1 MHRRYLLLA
10 FIFVGVTSV
19 VTQTL
24 FLRELE
30 QVFYGNELC
39 LGVIFAGWLFFT
51 GLGSLI
57 GRKIRKNIF
66 IELQTSLSLILPLEF
81 LLVHSIKTVLDIG
94 PGELIS
100 PVPMI
105 ILSFTIFAPLSL
117 VLGLL
122 FVQGCQWW
130 AKETKDDMRGV
141 SRVYILD
148 AAGDMI
154 GGFIFAYFLIRF
166 FSLTTLLTMGL
177 LNLAIAAMLSF
188 GLRRNLFR
196 RNLSRRNLR
205 ISIAFLTVLCTIGIV
220 CARKIERSVTT
231 HDYTQYQILNHKRS
245 VYGDLVLVRRG
256 SLYSLYENGLLS
268 LTYPLPLEAE
278 KKVHFPM
285 LQVRNP
291 ERVLLLGGTVEM
303 VREALKYP
311 VQEVQWVK
319 LDPKTIDVCK
329 PWIDFSILD
338 DPRVSMKWEDG
349 RRFVKTYSGQRFDVV
364 IIDVGEPHTSLLN
377 RFYTLEF
384 FHELQEILNPDGVVA
399 LEIASNAD
407 YLSRELTEYNG
418 IIYKTLKKVFPNVVL
433 VPGETLRLFGCR
445 EASWLSDDPDTLS
458 SRITVPTQY
467 VTEHHLPYEFYRERI
482 DYVRGILDGFTPG
495 ILNTDFRPISY
506 YYDIVLKGAYF
517 SHWFRRM
524 FLFFSQVPAWATLL
538 TLTLI
543 FALVGLATRPA
554 VLGIGILGATGIGAQ
569 LLLLLCFEVLYGYVY
584 HKIGIITGGF
594 MLGVAIGAR
603 WTEKKNSRLSFVIG
617 SMMAYLGIL
626 FLVIRWLSHTYVES
640 FQFFFFVM
648 PVLAGMLTGCAW
660 NLANHQLI
668 ARGESV
674 KRSSG
679 LLNGMDLFGSCA
691 GSFLISVFFI
701 PIYGINFC
709 FLLLAT
715 LNCVALFFLL
725 RAHT

>member
-1 MHRRYLLLA
+1 
-10 FIFVGVTSV
+10 
-19 VTQTL
+19 
-24 FLRELE
+24 
-30 QVFYGNELC
+30 
-39 LGVIFAGWLFFT
+39 
-51 GLGSLI
+51 
-57 GRKIRKNIF
+57 
-66 IELQTSLSLILPLEF
+66 
-81 LLVHSIKTVLDIG
+81 
-94 PGELIS
+94 
-100 PVPMI
+100 
-105 ILSFTIFAPLSL
+105 
-117 VLGLL
+117 
-122 FVQGCQWW
+122 VQGCEWW
-130 AKETKDDMRGV
+130 AKETKNTARGV

-148 AAGDMI
+148 AVGDMI

-177 LNLAIAAMLSF
+177 LNLTIAFALSSGF
-188 GLRRNLFR
+188 RRNLFR
-196 RNLSRRNLR
+196 RNLRTPTMFLA
-205 ISIAFLTVLCTIGIV
+205 ILCIAGMIFAG
-220 CARKIERSVTT
+220 RIERSVMTR
-231 HDYTQYQILNHKRS
+231 DYTQYQVLNHKRS
-245 VYGDLVLVRRG
+245 VYGDLVLVKRG

-268 LTYPLPLEAE
+268 LTYPLPVEAE
-278 KKVHFPM
+278 QKVHFPM
-285 LQVRNP
+285 LEVRNP

-303 VREALKYP
+303 VAEVLKYP
-311 VQEVQWVK
+311 VQGVEWVK

-329 PWIDFSILD
+329 PWVDFSVLD

-349 RRFVKTYSGQRFDVV
+349 RRFVKTYRGQRFDLV
-364 IIDVGEPHTSLLN
+364 IVDVGEPHTSLLN

-384 FHELQEILNPDGVVA
+384 FNELQEILNPDGVVA

-418 IIYKTLKKVFPNVVL
+418 IIYKTLKEVFPNVIL

-458 SRITVPTQY
+458 SRITVLTQY
-467 VTEHHLPYEFYRERI
+467 VTEHHIPFEFYRERI
-482 DYVRGILDGFTPG
+482 DYVRGILDNFTPRV
-495 ILNTDFRPISY
+495 LNTDFHPISY

-524 FLFFSQVPAWATLL
+524 FLFFSRVPAWVTLL
-538 TLTLI
+538 TITLI
-543 FALVGLATRPA
+543 FTVIGVAARPA
-554 VLGIGILGATGIGAQ
+554 VLGIGVLGATGIGAQ

-603 WTEKKNSRLSFVIG
+603 WTEKKNGRLSFVIG
-617 SMMAYLGIL
+617 STMAYLGIL

-648 PVLAGMLTGCAW
+648 PVLAGILTGCAW

-691 GSFLISVFFI
+691 GSFLVSVFFI